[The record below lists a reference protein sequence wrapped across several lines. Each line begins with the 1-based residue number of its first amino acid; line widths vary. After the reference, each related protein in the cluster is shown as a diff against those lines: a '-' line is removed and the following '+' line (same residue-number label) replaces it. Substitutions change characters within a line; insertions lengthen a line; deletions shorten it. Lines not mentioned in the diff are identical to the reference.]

1 MKDLGVIYGSAEQAK
16 PLIIGIDIVYVH
28 TNIQPVTNTENNEE
42 INNNIFS
49 YHEIQ
54 YSKDEYIKIM
64 VEKNTDLEDQLTD
77 IQVAFCELFEEM
89 ENI

>member
-1 MKDLGVIYGSAEQAK
+1 MKDLGIIYGSAEQAK

-28 TNIQPVTNTENNEE
+28 TNIHPVTNIENNDE
-42 INNNIFS
+42 IDNNIFS

-54 YSKDEYIKIM
+54 YSKDEYLKNM
-64 VEKNTDLEDQLTD
+64 VEKNTDLENQLTV
-77 IQVAFCELFEEM
+77 IQIAFCELFEEM